1 MKLDPD
7 ITVRDGKRTDSPN
20 KSIVQVRPR
29 QTFGIKLNIRSVR
42 IIRMDLLGRLSVG
55 HFYHYI
61 KAMGLEWKVL
71 TYVILNVV
79 LNINQ

>member
-1 MKLDPD
+1 MELDPD

-20 KSIVQVRPR
+20 KSIFQVSPR

-42 IIRMDLLGRLSVG
+42 IIRMDSVG